1 MISVTCNF
9 YVVSVTCDF
18 YVVSVTGIMKELGT
32 AESELLFSVVQ
43 VASVATA
50 AHVYKWELG
59 MSCKNVEAIDEVLV
73 VSLSLSLEQLNNY
86 GSP

>member
-1 MISVTCNF
+1 M
-9 YVVSVTCDF
+9 
-18 YVVSVTGIMKELGT
+18 

-59 MSCKNVEAIDEVLV
+59 QHKIYRLLKQHKIYRLLKQHKIYRLLKQHKIYRLRHRNF
-73 VSLSLSLEQLNNY
+73 SLENLARNRPLRK
-86 GSP
+86 S

>member
-1 MISVTCNF
+1 
-9 YVVSVTCDF
+9 
-18 YVVSVTGIMKELGT
+18 MKELGM

-59 MSCKNVEAIDEVLV
+59 QNEIYRLLKQQKFTGC
-73 VSLSLSLEQLNNY
+73 
-86 GSP
+86 

>member
-1 MISVTCNF
+1 MKALFKLPWFLKIRSR
-9 YVVSVTCDF
+9 
-18 YVVSVTGIMKELGT
+18 TGIMKELGM

-59 MSCKNVEAIDEVLV
+59 LSCKNVEAIDEILV
-73 VSLSLSLEQLNNY
+73 VSVSRVSQQRWLTIANL
-86 GSP
+86 P

>member
-1 MISVTCNF
+1 
-9 YVVSVTCDF
+9 
-18 YVVSVTGIMKELGT
+18 MKELGM

-59 MSCKNVEAIDEVLV
+59 QHKMYRLLKQHKIYRLRHRNF
-73 VSLSLSLEQLNNY
+73 SLENLARNRPLRK
-86 GSP
+86 S

>member
-1 MISVTCNF
+1 
-9 YVVSVTCDF
+9 
-18 YVVSVTGIMKELGT
+18 MKELGM

-59 MSCKNVEAIDEVLV
+59 LSCKNVEAIDEILV
-73 VSLSLSLEQLNNY
+73 VSLSLSLSRSLSLEHLNND